1 MHQQPSHYEDEIAE
15 ELLPGTSLL
24 HGQYVIE
31 RYPVRGGFGIT
42 YLARDSLERR
52 VVIKECFPNAICFR
66 KNGHVVARL
75 RDQVS
80 QFESITRHFL
90 REARRLSRLTHAN
103 IVGVHQVFEEN
114 NTAYMALDYLDGID
128 LLMVIEEEPER
139 LTHELIHDL
148 LKQSLRA
155 IKYIH
160 ERGIL
165 HRDISP
171 DNFLLDWDDNLTLI
185 DFGAAREHVTKAHRA
200 LSALLAVKDGYSPQE
215 FYLSGVSQTEASD
228 LYALGATFY
237 HVLTGQAPPHSQ
249 DRLATV
255 ASGKPDPYQPL
266 AGRIDGFDDHFL
278 SLIDQTLEV
287 FPENRPQSAEEWLN
301 AIEHRTPLAPT
312 TVDVTPVSHEVTSV
326 EKPVALQISQLVEDT
341 NRDLEQGKPGDLK
354 RVSRNMTR
362 MTNPLQ
368 PALHKPEAPK
378 RPETPV
384 DIFGNPISD
393 VEAWLREEEGA
404 PPIEPQTERP
414 PEEPEPRGKRPRFL
428 KSLLSRLVAGHGE
441 AGRSVTN

>member
-1 MHQQPSHYEDEIAE
+1 MHQPLHHEDEIAE

-31 RYPVRGGFGIT
+31 RYLVRGGFGIT

-66 KNGHVVARL
+66 KNGHVIARL
-75 RDQVS
+75 RDQVA

-139 LTHELIHDL
+139 LTADLILDL

-237 HVLTGQAPPHSQ
+237 HVITGEAPPHSQ
-249 DRLATV
+249 ERLAAV
-255 ASGKPDPYQPL
+255 AADRTDPYEPL
-266 AGRIDGFDDHFL
+266 AGRIDTFDDRFL
-278 SLIDQTLEV
+278 ALIDNSLEV
-287 FPENRPQSAEEWLN
+287 FPENRLQSAEEWLH
-301 AIEHRTPLAPT
+301 AIEHPSAAAKQMAIPEQTEPGEL
-312 TVDVTPVSHEVTSV
+312 
-326 EKPVALQISQLVEDT
+326 VAEQGIAREISQLVQDT
-341 NRDLEQGKPGDLK
+341 NRGLEQGKPGDLK
-354 RVSRNMTR
+354 RVTRNMTKVS
-362 MTNPLQ
+362 NPLSPVQ
-368 PALHKPEAPK
+368 PLPKREKRPEIPVDMFGTPIEDVDEWMRKQEETNQACAAAIEDTGAPK
-378 RPETPV
+378 RA
-384 DIFGNPISD
+384 S
-393 VEAWLREEEGA
+393 
-404 PPIEPQTERP
+404 
-414 PEEPEPRGKRPRFL
+414 RPRFL
-428 KSLLSRLVAGHGE
+428 KSLLSRLVVGTADPK
-441 AGRSVTN
+441 RSVTN

>member
-1 MHQQPSHYEDEIAE
+1 MQHNFMHHENETVE

-31 RYPVRGGFGIT
+31 RYLVRGGFGIT

-52 VVIKECFPNAICFR
+52 VVIKECFPNAICLR
-66 KNGHVVARL
+66 KNGQVVARL
-75 RDQVS
+75 REQVA

-90 REARRLSRLTHAN
+90 REARLLSRLKHAN

-128 LLMVIEEEPER
+128 LLMVIDEEPER
-139 LTHELIHDL
+139 LNPDLISELM
-148 LKQSLRA
+148 KQSLRA

-215 FYLSGVSQTEASD
+215 FYLSGVSQTAASD

-237 HVLTGQAPPHSQ
+237 HVITGDAPPHSQ
-249 DRLATV
+249 ERLAAV
-255 ASGKPDPYQPL
+255 ASESGDPYVPL
-266 AGRIDGFDDHFL
+266 AGRIEGFDDAFL
-278 SLIDQTLEV
+278 RLIDRSLEV
-287 FPENRPQSAEEWLN
+287 FPESRPQSAEEWLAVIEKRAEQSALSVPTAAPDVEQHVPEK
-301 AIEHRTPLAPT
+301 AIVRE
-312 TVDVTPVSHEVTSV
+312 
-326 EKPVALQISQLVEDT
+326 ISQLVAAT
-341 NRDLEQGKPGDLK
+341 NRNLEQGKPGDLK
-354 RVSRNMTR
+354 RVSRNMTQVS
-362 MTNPLQ
+362 NPLNPIQ
-368 PALHKPEAPK
+368 IAPK
-378 RPETPV
+378 VEEKPKTPV
-384 DIFGNPISD
+384 DIFGNPIQD
-393 VEAWLREEEGA
+393 VEKWLREQDRNDLREA
-404 PPIEPQTERP
+404 RKA
-414 PEEPEPRGKRPRFL
+414 PEPAESRDAPRPRFL
-428 KSLLSRLVAGHGE
+428 KSLLSRLVPGPSDPKHT
-441 AGRSVTN
+441 VTY

>member
-1 MHQQPSHYEDEIAE
+1 MQHHALHQEDDIAE
-15 ELLPGTSLL
+15 ELVPGTSLL

-31 RYPVRGGFGIT
+31 RYLVRGGFGIT

-66 KNGHVVARL
+66 KNGQVVSRS
-75 RDQVS
+75 REQVA

-90 REARRLSRLTHAN
+90 REARRLSRLKHGN

-139 LTHELIHDL
+139 LQPTLIRDL
-148 LKQSLRA
+148 LSQSLSA
-155 IKYIH
+155 IQYIH

-215 FYLSGVSQTEASD
+215 FYMPGVSQTEASD

-237 HVLTGQAPPHSQ
+237 HVITGEAPPHSQ
-249 DRLATV
+249 ERLAAV
-255 ASGKPDPYQPL
+255 ASDAGDPYQPL
-266 AGRIDGFDDHFL
+266 AGRIDGFDEPFL
-278 SLIDQTLEV
+278 IMIDRALEV
-287 FPENRPQSAEEWLN
+287 FPEARPQSAGEWLDVIVN
-301 AIEHRTPLAPT
+301 RTAVPDPATPT
-312 TVDVTPVSHEVTSV
+312 EDVQ
-326 EKPVALQISQLVEDT
+326 VAEDASITRELSRLVEDT
-341 NRDLEQGKPGDLK
+341 NRDLKPGRAGDIK
-354 RVSRNMTR
+354 RVQRNMTHVS
-362 MTNPLQ
+362 NPLS
-368 PALHKPEAPK
+368 PVIPVKPVEQKPDG
-378 RPETPV
+378 PV
-384 DIFGNPISD
+384 DIFGNPIKD
-393 VEAWLREEEGA
+393 VDKWMRE
-404 PPIEPQTERP
+404 QERALAKQAKEDGT
-414 PEEPEPRGKRPRFL
+414 PERRPRFI
-428 KSLLSRLVAGHGE
+428 KSLLSRLVPGQSDPK
-441 AGRSVTN
+441 RSVQN

>member
-1 MHQQPSHYEDEIAE
+1 MQQQPAHHEDEIAE

-31 RYPVRGGFGIT
+31 RYLVRGGFGIT

-66 KNGHVVARL
+66 RNGHVVARL
-75 RDQVS
+75 REQVA

-139 LTHELIHDL
+139 LNPELIRDL

-237 HVLTGQAPPHSQ
+237 HVITGEAPPHSQ
-249 DRLATV
+249 ERLAAV
-255 ASGKPDPYQPL
+255 AADRPDPYQAL
-266 AGRIDGFDDHFL
+266 AGRIDGFDDAFL
-278 SLIDQTLEV
+278 SLIDNALEV
-287 FPENRPQSAEEWLN
+287 FPENRPQEAEQWLSAIDGSVPAP
-301 AIEHRTPLAPT
+301 AIAANLSGLPSEVSAP
-312 TVDVTPVSHEVTSV
+312 V
-326 EKPVALQISQLVEDT
+326 EKQISREISQLVELT
-341 NRDLEQGKPGDLK
+341 NRDLTQGKPGDLK
-354 RVSRNMTR
+354 RVSRNMTK
-362 MTNPLQ
+362 MTNPLS
-368 PALHKPEAPK
+368 PSIAAPK
-378 RPETPV
+378 TEERPDKPV
-384 DIFGNPISD
+384 DIFGNPIENVD
-393 VEAWLREEEGA
+393 KWLRDQDKSSGRHA
-404 PPIEPQTERP
+404 DRQTAKNANGREQ
-414 PEEPEPRGKRPRFL
+414 RPRFL
-428 KSLLSRLVAGHGE
+428 KSLLSRLVPGAGSQNH
-441 AGRSVTN
+441 SVTN

>member
-1 MHQQPSHYEDEIAE
+1 MQQQPLHHEDDIAE

-31 RYPVRGGFGIT
+31 RYLVRGGFGIT

-66 KNGHVVARL
+66 KNGQVLARQREQVA
-75 RDQVS
+75 
-80 QFESITRHFL
+80 QFESINRHFL

-139 LTHELIHDL
+139 LTPELIRDL

-215 FYLSGVSQTEASD
+215 FYLSGVGQTEASD

-237 HVLTGQAPPHSQ
+237 HVITGEAPPHSQ
-249 DRLATV
+249 ERLAAV
-255 ASGKPDPYQPL
+255 AADRPDPYQAL
-266 AGRIDGFDDHFL
+266 AGRIEGFDDAFL
-278 SLIDQTLEV
+278 SWIDQALEV
-287 FPENRPQSAEEWLN
+287 FPENRPQNAEDWLSAVDGGSVATTTNGQASE
-301 AIEHRTPLAPT
+301 T
-312 TVDVTPVSHEVTSV
+312 TVTTIPV
-326 EKPVALQISQLVEDT
+326 EKSMAREISQLVELT
-341 NRDLEQGKPGDLK
+341 NRDLEPGKPGDLK
-354 RVSRNMTR
+354 RVSRNMTK
-362 MTNPLQ
+362 MTNPL
-368 PALHKPEAPK
+368 APTLAK
-378 RPETPV
+378 REVETRPETPV
-384 DIFGNPISD
+384 DIFGNPIEN
-393 VEAWLREEEGA
+393 VEKWLREQDRERRAEEKA
-404 PPIEPQTERP
+404 ATAK
-414 PEEPEPRGKRPRFL
+414 RGRGQSPRFL
-428 KSLLSRLVAGHGE
+428 KSLLSRVVSGPGAQN
-441 AGRSVTN
+441 RSVTN